1 MKRIFVLSMLIPVA
15 MMCSCQKQDSAA
27 EVQLA
32 QRKAELDAREKAFDE
47 KLNSLD
53 ERVNSLDQRVKEL
66 VEKQKAITT
75 SGVIESRDQVPDPA
89 QAQAQAERDRTIQ
102 QVPAE
107 FRSMIGN
114 DAKMKGERERE
125 IKAQRTQT
133 QHGLEKLQ
141 SQKQRKSQMSS
152 GAVFPSAETT
162 SPTSS
167 PAVEVSSPTA
177 SPAVEDTSSTPSS
190 TP

>member
-32 QRKAELDAREKAFDE
+32 QRKAELDARERAFDE

-66 VEKQKAITT
+66 AEKQKAITT
-75 SGVIESRDQVPDPA
+75 SGVIESRDQVPDP
-89 QAQAQAERDRTIQ
+89 AQAQAERDRTIQ

-190 TP
+190 TPQ